1 MCVVTLQYDYKV
13 DPPLRKCVARM
24 PVKDESPTAADK
36 WFQLVDYLSVRASFV
51 CPVGYGR

>member
-1 MCVVTLQYDYKV
+1 LCVVTLQYDYKV